1 MSKERERERERERE
15 SERERWKK
23 ERRSYDICNMLQ
35 CYANIH
41 NIVACCKSEMQN
53 AIQDESC
60 FLCIF
65 VNIIICK
72 DKIRIPGPKC

>member
-1 MSKERERERERERE
+1 
-15 SERERWKK
+15 
-23 ERRSYDICNMLQ
+23 MLQ

-65 VNIIICK
+65 VNF
-72 DKIRIPGPKC
+72 IRKNYNSDQLNYNLDQSNSSFTTSTS